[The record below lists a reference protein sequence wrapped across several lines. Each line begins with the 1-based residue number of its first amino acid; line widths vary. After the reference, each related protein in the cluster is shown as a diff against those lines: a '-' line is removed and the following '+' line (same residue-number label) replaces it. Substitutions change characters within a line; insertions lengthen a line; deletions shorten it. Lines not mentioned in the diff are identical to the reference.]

1 MATVGNIKAE
11 VLLKI
16 EGMEGTYSVG
26 HLEIPVNIS
35 TDEKRP
41 LHANVRA
48 DTSGVARS
56 LERSVDGVSIMVDSA
71 RMAGVLRNPSNHYTK
86 EGY

>member
-1 MATVGNIKAE
+1 MATVGHIKAE

-16 EGMEGTYSVG
+16 DGMEDTYSLG

-48 DTSGVARS
+48 DTSGVARD
-56 LERSVDGVSIMVDSA
+56 LERSLDGASITFDGSK
-71 RMAGVLRNPSNHYTK
+71 MAGLLRAHLNRYTK
-86 EGY
+86 EN

>member
-1 MATVGNIKAE
+1 MATVGHIKAE

-16 EGMEGTYSVG
+16 EGMEDTYSVG
-26 HLEIPVNIS
+26 HLEIPLNIS

-56 LERSVDGVSIMVDSA
+56 LEKSVDGVSITVDGA
-71 RMAGVLRNPSNHYTK
+71 RMAGVLRNSNIYYTK
-86 EGY
+86 ENY

>member
-1 MATVGNIKAE
+1 MATVGHIKAE

-16 EGMEGTYSVG
+16 DGMEDTYSVG

-56 LERSVDGVSIMVDSA
+56 LEKSVDGVSIMVDGA
-71 RMAGVLRNPSNHYTK
+71 RVAGVLRNGHIHYTK

>member
-1 MATVGNIKAE
+1 MATVGHIKAE

-16 EGMEGTYSVG
+16 EGMEDTYSVG
-26 HLEIPVNIS
+26 HIEIPVNIS
-35 TDEKRP
+35 TDEKKP

-56 LERSVDGVSIMVDSA
+56 LEKSVDGVSIMVDD
-71 RMAGVLRNPSNHYTK
+71 AGTSKFHNLNGRYTK
-86 EGY
+86 EN

>member
-1 MATVGNIKAE
+1 MATVGHIKAE

-16 EGMEGTYSVG
+16 EGMEDTYSVG

-41 LHANVRA
+41 LHMNVRA

-56 LERSVDGVSIMVDSA
+56 LARQTEGVSITLDDA
-71 RMAGVLRNPSNHYTK
+71 DTAALRPSINRLIK
-86 EGY
+86 EN

>member
-1 MATVGNIKAE
+1 MATVGHIKAE

-16 EGMEGTYSVG
+16 DGMEDTYSVG

-56 LERSVDGVSIMVDSA
+56 LERSVDAITVQVDSRQTVGALRREMA
-71 RMAGVLRNPSNHYTK
+71 RYNK
-86 EGY
+86 EN

>member
-1 MATVGNIKAE
+1 MATVGHIKAE
-11 VLLKI
+11 VLLKF
-16 EGMEGTYSVG
+16 EGMEDTYSVG

-56 LERSVDGVSIMVDSA
+56 LEKSLDGVSITVDGKRMV
-71 RMAGVLRNPSNHYTK
+71 GVLRNPNNYYTK
-86 EGY
+86 KEN

>member
-1 MATVGNIKAE
+1 MATVGHIKAE

-26 HLEIPVNIS
+26 HLEIPVNVT

-48 DTSGVARS
+48 DTSGVARG
-56 LERSVDGVSIMVDSA
+56 LVRQMEGASIMVDG
-71 RMAGVLRNPSNHYTK
+71 RTVGTVRNFINTHIK
-86 EGY
+86 EN

>member
-1 MATVGNIKAE
+1 MATVGHIKAE

-16 EGMEGTYSVG
+16 EGMEDTYSVG

-41 LHANVRA
+41 LHMNVRA
-48 DTSGVARS
+48 DTSGVARDV
-56 LERSVDGVSIMVDSA
+56 ERTVDGTSITLDG
-71 RMAGVLRNPSNHYTK
+71 AGTAALRRLNGRYTK
-86 EGY
+86 EA

>member
-1 MATVGNIKAE
+1 MATVGHIKAE

-16 EGMEGTYSVG
+16 EGMEDTYSVG
-26 HLEIPVNIS
+26 HIEIPVNIS

-56 LERSVDGVSIMVDSA
+56 LEKSVDGVSITVDGT
-71 RMAGVLRNPSNHYTK
+71 RVAGVLSNGNIHYTK
-86 EGY
+86 ENY

>member
-1 MATVGNIKAE
+1 MITVGNIKAE

-26 HLEIPVNIS
+26 HIEIPVNIS

-41 LHANVRA
+41 GQINLRA
-48 DTSGVARS
+48 DTSELPDA
-56 LERSVDGVSIMVDSA
+56 
-71 RMAGVLRNPSNHYTK
+71 LRRNMTRYNK
-86 EGY
+86 EN

>member
-26 HLEIPVNIS
+26 HIEIPLNVT

-56 LERSVDGVSIMVDSA
+56 LERSVDAITVQVDSRQTVGALRREMA
-71 RMAGVLRNPSNHYTK
+71 RYNK
-86 EGY
+86 EN

>member
-11 VLLKI
+11 VLLKF
-16 EGMEGTYSVG
+16 EGMEDTYSVG
-26 HLEIPVNIS
+26 HLEIPVNVT

-41 LHANVRA
+41 GQLNLRA

-56 LERSVDGVSIMVDSA
+56 VKESVDGITVQVDS
-71 RMAGVLRNPSNHYTK
+71 RQEIGTLRRNMNRYN
-86 EGY
+86 EEN

>member
-1 MATVGNIKAE
+1 MATVGHIKAE

-26 HLEIPVNIS
+26 HIEIPVNVT

-41 LHANVRA
+41 GQINLRA
-48 DTSGVARS
+48 DTSELPDTIRRYYARFC
-56 LERSVDGVSIMVDSA
+56 
-71 RMAGVLRNPSNHYTK
+71 K
-86 EGY
+86 EN

>member
-1 MATVGNIKAE
+1 MATVGHIKAE

-16 EGMEGTYSVG
+16 EGMEDTYSVG
-26 HLEIPVNIS
+26 HLEIPVNVT

-41 LHANVRA
+41 MHMNVRA

-56 LERSVDGVSIMVDSA
+56 VKDAVDGITLQVDSRRTVGA
-71 RMAGVLRNPSNHYTK
+71 LRSINNRLIK
-86 EGY
+86 EN

>member
-1 MATVGNIKAE
+1 MATVGHIKAE

-16 EGMEGTYSVG
+16 DGMEDTYSVG

-48 DTSGVARS
+48 DTSGIARS
-56 LERSVDGVSIMVDSA
+56 LERSVDAITVQVDSRQTVGALRREMA
-71 RMAGVLRNPSNHYTK
+71 RYNK
-86 EGY
+86 ENY

>member
-1 MATVGNIKAE
+1 MTTVGHIKAE

-16 EGMEGTYSVG
+16 DGMESTYSVG

-35 TDEKRP
+35 TDEKRTGQ
-41 LHANVRA
+41 LNVRA

-56 LERSVDGVSIMVDSA
+56 LERSLEGTSITLDD
-71 RMAGVLRNPSNHYTK
+71 AGVAALRSSNNRLIK
-86 EGY
+86 EN

>member
-1 MATVGNIKAE
+1 MITVGNIKAE

-26 HLEIPVNIS
+26 HIEIPVNVT

-41 LHANVRA
+41 GQINLRA
-48 DTSGVARS
+48 DTSELPDTIRRYYARFC
-56 LERSVDGVSIMVDSA
+56 
-71 RMAGVLRNPSNHYTK
+71 K
-86 EGY
+86 EN

>member
-1 MATVGNIKAE
+1 MTTVGHIKAE

-16 EGMEGTYSVG
+16 EGMEDTYSVG

-48 DTSGVARS
+48 DTSGVARAV
-56 LERSVDGVSIMVDSA
+56 ERAVDGTSITLDG
-71 RMAGVLRNPSNHYTK
+71 AGTAALLTRNNRYTK
-86 EGY
+86 EA

>member
-11 VLLKI
+11 VLLKF
-16 EGMEGTYSVG
+16 EGMEDTYSVG
-26 HLEIPVNIS
+26 HLEIPVHVT

-41 LHANVRA
+41 GQLNVRA

-56 LERSVDGVSIMVDSA
+56 VGDVVDGLTIQIDSRQTIGRLGRVA
-71 RMAGVLRNPSNHYTK
+71 DLGR
-86 EGY
+86 

>member
-1 MATVGNIKAE
+1 MITVGNIKAE

-26 HLEIPVNIS
+26 HIEIPVNVS

-41 LHANVRA
+41 LRATTRA

-56 LERSVDGVSIMVDSA
+56 LERSVDGVSITVDSA
-71 RMAGVLRNPSNHYTK
+71 RMAGVLRNPSNHYNK

>member
-1 MATVGNIKAE
+1 MATVGHIKAE

-16 EGMEGTYSVG
+16 EGMEDTYSVG

-56 LERSVDGVSIMVDSA
+56 LERSVDAITVQVDSRQTVGALRREMA
-71 RMAGVLRNPSNHYTK
+71 RYNK
-86 EGY
+86 EN